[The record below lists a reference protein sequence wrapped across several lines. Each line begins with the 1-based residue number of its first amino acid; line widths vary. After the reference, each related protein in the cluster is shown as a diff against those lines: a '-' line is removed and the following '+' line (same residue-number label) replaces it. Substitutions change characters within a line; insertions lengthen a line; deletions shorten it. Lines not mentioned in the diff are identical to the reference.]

1 MGWVLIEV
9 LMWRWAQRIFWV
21 RLGRRLEEK
30 RPRAPNYSLLLR
42 RQRATHRGQALL
54 CYSAVCTNTKL
65 ICLWSHSKR
74 LLCCSRGNTQGQGKS
89 YTILY
94 CTAHHKLTRAPCTRS
109 YSSRGATQGA
119 WAAVHS
125 GQWIC
130 STNIVFNTL
139 RWLLSV
145 VQDTTTTCL
154 FKKQQRRQ
162 HVASKVEYTYSI
174 LYQRYT
180 SRGENIFHPPT
191 KMYCRCICGGE
202 NVDHLYTKV
211 HFK

>member
-54 CYSAVCTNTKL
+54 CYSAGCTNTKL
-65 ICLWSHSKR
+65 ICDHTAKDYSAAQGAIHR
-74 LLCCSRGNTQGQGKS
+74 ARGKA
-89 YTILY
+89 ILY
-94 CTAHHKLTRAPCTRS
+94 CSAHHKLTRAPCTRS

-154 FKKQQRRQ
+154 FKGATEKTTCRQ
-162 HVASKVEYTYSI
+162 
-174 LYQRYT
+174 
-180 SRGENIFHPPT
+180 
-191 KMYCRCICGGE
+191 
-202 NVDHLYTKV
+202 
-211 HFK
+211 

>member
-65 ICLWSHSKR
+65 ICDHTAKDYSAAQGAIHR
-74 LLCCSRGNTQGQGKS
+74 ARGKA
-89 YTILY
+89 ILY
-94 CTAHHKLTRAPCTRS
+94 CTALHILSLQEHPAPDHTPQEGQHRVHELQCTVDNEF
-109 YSSRGATQGA
+109 
-119 WAAVHS
+119 AAQTLCLIPCA
-125 GQWIC
+125 GCYLLFRTLLQPAC
-130 STNIVFNTL
+130 SEE
-139 RWLLSV
+139 
-145 VQDTTTTCL
+145 
-154 FKKQQRRQ
+154 QQRRQ

-180 SRGENIFHPPT
+180 SRGENIFHPPPKCT
-191 KMYCRCICGGE
+191 AGVFAGE
-202 NVDHLYTKV
+202 RM
-211 HFK
+211 